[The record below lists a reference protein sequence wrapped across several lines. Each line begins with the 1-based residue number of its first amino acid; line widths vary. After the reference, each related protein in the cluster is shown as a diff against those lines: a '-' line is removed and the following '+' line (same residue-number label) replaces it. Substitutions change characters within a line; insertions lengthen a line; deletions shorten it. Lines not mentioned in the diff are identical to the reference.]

1 MEEVPVVWSKVEQA
15 ADKIP
20 SRRSGHTLTAIGNV
34 AYLFG
39 GECNNDA
46 ASGLAT
52 PSRSG
57 TRWETTVVLEMV
69 KWRAAVL
76 EATQPG
82 LFVFAQLHPPKYG
95 EG

>member
-39 GECNNDA
+39 GE
-46 ASGLAT
+46 
-52 PSRSG
+52 
-57 TRWETTVVLEMV
+57 
-69 KWRAAVL
+69 
-76 EATQPG
+76 Q
-82 LFVFAQLHPPKYG
+82 
-95 EG
+95 